1 MIRPATTYTQNTFA
15 PISFQS
21 PLTDEQLGTII
32 VGKMVFEV
40 MLRWR
45 TKHLVVNKIC
55 EKRKLRSNKSIHDH
69 RHIVEFD
76 GCPVSS

>member
-1 MIRPATTYTQNTFA
+1 MLDAHAYAMQVKLCKANTRGVTISGQRLHTPDTKNTFA

-40 MLRWR
+40 MF
-45 TKHLVVNKIC
+45 C
-55 EKRKLRSNKSIHDH
+55 
-69 RHIVEFD
+69 
-76 GCPVSS
+76 